1 MPMNTKIK
9 RSPSE
14 LIFDYANILLMLALV
29 VATLYPLLYILF
41 ASFSDPTLLAQHRGL
56 LAGPLGFSA
65 EAYARVFE
73 NPNILT
79 GYRNTI
85 FYVTSGTFIN
95 IVLTTLGAYVLSRHN
110 VLWKEPIMFL
120 IVFTMFFSG
129 GLIPTFLLVGRSLG
143 WINSPLALIIPGA
156 IQTYN
161 LIIMRTAFQEVPYEL
176 EEAARMDGAN
186 DFQIL
191 WRVYIPLVKPVLAV
205 MVLFYSVAHWN
216 SFFPALIYLRNRD
229 LYPLQLILREILI
242 QNSTQSMTT
251 TAASGDVQMV
261 SETIKYAT
269 IVVATVPI
277 LVIYPFLQRYFVKG
291 VLIGSIKG

>member
-1 MPMNTKIK
+1 MNIKAK
-9 RSPSE
+9 RSLSE
-14 LIFDYANILLMLALV
+14 AIFDYGNVLFMIGLI
-29 VATLYPLLYILF
+29 VATLYPMLYIVF
-41 ASFSDPTLLAQHRGL
+41 ASLSDATQLAQHRGL
-56 LAGPLGFSA
+56 LAGPLGFSTA
-65 EAYARVFE
+65 AYTAVFE

-85 FYVTSGTFIN
+85 FYVVSGTLISM
-95 IVLTTLGAYVLSRHN
+95 VLTTLGAFVLSRRG

-176 EEAARMDGAN
+176 NEAARIDGAN

-191 WRVYIPLVKPVLAV
+191 WRVYLPLVKPVLAV
-205 MVLFYSVAHWN
+205 MVLFYSVANWN

-242 QNSTQSMTT
+242 QNSTESMTT
-251 TAASGDVQMV
+251 SAATGDMQMI

-277 LVIYPFLQRYFVKG
+277 LIVYPFLQRYFVKG

>member
-1 MPMNTKIK
+1 MHTHIK

-14 LIFDYANILLMLALV
+14 LIFDYANLLLMLALIG
-29 VATLYPLLYILF
+29 ATLYPLLYILF
-41 ASFSDPTLLAQHRGL
+41 ASFSDPALLAQHRGL
-56 LAGPLGFSA
+56 LAGPLGFST

-85 FYVTSGTFIN
+85 LYVTSGTFIN
-95 IVLTTLGAYVLSRHN
+95 IVMTTLGAYVLSRRN
-110 VLWKEPIMFL
+110 VFWKEPIMFL

-176 EEAARMDGAN
+176 DEAARIDGAN
-186 DFQIL
+186 DLQIL

-205 MVLFYSVAHWN
+205 MVLFYAVAHWN

-242 QNSTQSMTT
+242 QNSTASMTT

-277 LVIYPFLQRYFVKG
+277 LLIYPFLQRYFVKG

>member
-1 MPMNTKIK
+1 MNAKYK
-9 RSPSE
+9 RSLSE
-14 LIFDYANILLMLALV
+14 LVFDYGNVLFMFALV
-29 VATLYPLLYILF
+29 GATLYPLLYIVF
-41 ASFSDPTLLAQHRGL
+41 ASFSDPALLAQHRGL
-56 LAGPLGFSA
+56 LAGPLGFSTA
-65 EAYARVFE
+65 AYTLVFE

-85 FYVTSGTFIN
+85 FYVVSGTAIS
-95 IVLTTLGAYVLSRHN
+95 IILTTLGAYVLSRRG

-143 WINSPLALIIPGA
+143 WINSPLALIIPSA

-176 EEAARMDGAN
+176 TEAARIDGAN

-191 WRVYIPLVKPVLAV
+191 LRIYLPLVQPVLAV
-205 MVLFYSVAHWN
+205 MILFYSVSNWN
-216 SFFPALIYLRNRD
+216 SYFPALIYLRDRE

-242 QNSTQSMTT
+242 QNSTSNMTT
-251 TAASGDVQMV
+251 TAASGDVQMI

-269 IVVATVPI
+269 IIVATVPI
-277 LVIYPFLQRYFVKG
+277 LLIYPFLQRYFVKG

>member
-1 MPMNTKIK
+1 
-9 RSPSE
+9 
-14 LIFDYANILLMLALV
+14 
-29 VATLYPLLYILF
+29 
-41 ASFSDPTLLAQHRGL
+41 
-56 LAGPLGFSA
+56 
-65 EAYARVFE
+65 
-73 NPNILT
+73 
-79 GYRNTI
+79 
-85 FYVTSGTFIN
+85 
-95 IVLTTLGAYVLSRHN
+95 
-110 VLWKEPIMFL
+110 L
-120 IVFTMFFSG
+120 IVFTLFFSG

-176 EEAARMDGAN
+176 NEAARMDGAN

-191 WRVYIPLVKPVLAV
+191 LRIYLPLVKPVLAV
-205 MVLFYSVAHWN
+205 MVLFYSVANWN

-251 TAASGDVQMV
+251 SAASGDMQMI

-277 LVIYPFLQRYFVKG
+277 LLIYPFLQRYFVKG